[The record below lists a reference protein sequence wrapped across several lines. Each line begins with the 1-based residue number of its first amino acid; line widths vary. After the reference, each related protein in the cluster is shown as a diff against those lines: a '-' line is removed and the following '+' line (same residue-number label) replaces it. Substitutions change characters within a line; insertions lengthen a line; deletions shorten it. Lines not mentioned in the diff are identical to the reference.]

1 MMRRRIWL
9 LAAAA
14 AVALTGCK
22 GQTAAPADNA
32 QAAEASSGQA
42 ADDSLQKVLSSGK
55 LRAGAE
61 GNWNPFVYNDVNE
74 GGKLKGYDV
83 EIVEEIARRL
93 GVEVE
98 WSIANK
104 WDGVIAGLQADRYDV
119 VFCGI
124 TKANLASGAWI

>member
-74 GGKLKGYDV
+74 GGKT
-83 EIVEEIARRL
+83 ERL
-93 GVEVE
+93 
-98 WSIANK
+98 
-104 WDGVIAGLQADRYDV
+104 
-119 VFCGI
+119 
-124 TKANLASGAWI
+124 